1 MLQGRAEALDAQ
13 AHRPCA
19 MALQANSVQN
29 ADTERAMIR
38 LAQLREKVWGCGF
51 PPLPMMVIGEDGE
64 ERVAS
69 SFAFLMAVFQNTPPG
84 WYSGQDARQFG
95 ARQVGAAIEMHE
107 GIAAVGLVHGDT
119 LPVSAQEQIYDVACH
134 AFRKY
139 VSVVTSSSP
148 DLRFVPYEDI
158 DKTHRVVGEC
168 RQWML
173 ETAGIRVDANCS
185 YKQVLKIFADC
196 ALQESGEV
204 LNNLRQMYESLLN
217 VPVGV

>member
-1 MLQGRAEALDAQ
+1 
-13 AHRPCA
+13 
-19 MALQANSVQN
+19 MALQATSVHN

-38 LAQLREKVWGCGF
+38 LAKLREKVWGCGF

-95 ARQVGAAIEMHE
+95 ARQVSAALEMHE

-139 VSVVTSSSP
+139 VSVVTNSSP
-148 DLRFVPYEDI
+148 DLRFVPYDDI
-158 DKTHRVVGEC
+158 DKTHRVVGEY

-173 ETAGIRVDANCS
+173 ETAGIRVSDDCS
-185 YKQVLKIFADC
+185 YTQVLKTFAEC
-196 ALQESGEV
+196 ALRENDQV
-204 LNNLRQMYESLLN
+204 LKNLRDMHESLIN
-217 VPVGV
+217 APVAT